1 MSTRDDDKD
10 LIPET
15 LAVGLNKRICIQNI
29 SRENWLERMKHETL
43 LMDMSEQS

>member
-15 LAVGLNKRICIQNI
+15 LAVGLNERNNTICIQNI
-29 SRENWLERMKHETL
+29 SRENRLERNET
-43 LMDMSEQS
+43 

>member
-15 LAVGLNKRICIQNI
+15 LAVGLNERNNCIQNI
-29 SRENWLERMKHETL
+29 SRENWLGRHET
-43 LMDMSEQS
+43 